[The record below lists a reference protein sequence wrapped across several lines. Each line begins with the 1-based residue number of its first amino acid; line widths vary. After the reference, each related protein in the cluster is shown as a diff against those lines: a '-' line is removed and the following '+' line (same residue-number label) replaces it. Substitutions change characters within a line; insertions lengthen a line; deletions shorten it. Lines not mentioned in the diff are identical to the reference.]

1 MTFST
6 YKHVTMSVGRK
17 GVNRNAILTYGS
29 PPTLSNGN
37 EVSSY
42 VVIKKI

>member
-1 MTFST
+1 
-6 YKHVTMSVGRK
+6 MSVGRK